1 MNETINLENAKSGTI
16 KTDYQVLDQRITKL
30 EKAVFA
36 EPTEANSAA
45 DEEVRIIINGN
56 IDRKLYAKVCEL
68 CLSEDG
74 VNVIY
79 EKGNKEE
86 ARACFQ
92 NEVKSVNVYN
102 YLMETYGLT
111 IRTANCLR
119 KAYQVSYGTTEAP
132 KEKLEK
138 WLRTLLENDGEK
150 LIKVRNLGRKC
161 FKEVMDKVGYAK

>member
-36 EPTEANSAA
+36 EPTEMASLA
-45 DEEVRIIINGN
+45 DEEAKIIINGN
-56 IDRKLYAKVCEL
+56 VDRKLYAKICTL

-138 WLRTLLENDGEK
+138 WLRMLLENDGEK
-150 LIKVRNLGRKC
+150 LIKVRNLGRKS

>member
-36 EPTEANSAA
+36 EPTETASLA
-45 DEEVRIIINGN
+45 DEEAKIIINGN
-56 IDRKLYAKVCEL
+56 VDRKLYAKVCEL

-138 WLRTLLENDGEK
+138 WLRMLLENDGEK

>member
-1 MNETINLENAKSGTI
+1 MNETLENTS
-16 KTDYQVLDQRITKL
+16 KTPVQVLDERITKL

-36 EPTEANSAA
+36 EPTETASIA
-45 DEEVRIIINGN
+45 DEEAKIIINGN
-56 IDRKLYAKVCEL
+56 VDRKLYAKVCEL

-138 WLRTLLENDGEK
+138 WLRMLLENDGEK

-161 FKEVMDKVGYAK
+161 FKEVMDNVGYAK